1 MRLTEQEVKQ
11 RLIRL
16 QNLERLYPVARKR
29 IEKLEKENRELRL
42 IVKAQRGNHH
52 GASRDH

>member
-1 MRLTEQEVKQ
+1 MMRLTEQEVKQ

-29 IEKLEKENRELRL
+29 IESWKKKTGSF
-42 IVKAQRGNHH
+42 V
-52 GASRDH
+52 